1 MICLVARDFVLRIV
15 RAGVVDVAF
24 IVHVFG
30 VHPHDVTGDPADLG
44 IPTHVIA
51 DLERVCH
58 NASREAYF
66 RKCASVLV
74 ALKVDRQPAK
84 R

>member
-1 MICLVARDFVLRIV
+1 MIRLVALDFVLRII
-15 RAGVVDVAF
+15 RARVVDVAF
-24 IVHVFG
+24 VIHILG
-30 VHPHDVTGDPADLG
+30 VHSHDATGHPAGLG